1 MNPIRV
7 AHILPFANVGGT
19 ELATLRLAD
28 ALAQSGFESILFC
41 PEGADELRRLFHDH
55 CFITAP
61 YEQVEPSYTHPLP
74 YLRAAKHL
82 AHELR
87 RHKVAIVHCSEV
99 LAAHY
104 TATAG
109 RLAGAYVVSHV
120 RCQHPDISRRDQTF
134 LFPVQRFVFVSK
146 DTWNVFGV
154 QVPVSRG
161 EVIYDGVPLESGT
174 ISREEARA
182 AYSLPQGIP
191 VVGMAS
197 RVHPGKD
204 FETLIRAAEVVADSG
219 LDCRFLIAGDYQL
232 NEVHR
237 EHYSKLKALL
247 EETGLSS
254 RFLFVGFESNIKRF
268 FAAIDHF
275 VLSTHAEGL
284 PLVLLEAMACGKP
297 VIATSV
303 GGIPEIVAHGESGL
317 LVERQSVP
325 QLAQALST
333 LLTDDSVARA
343 LSRGGRRSVIERF
356 SEQRFH
362 QKIRNLYCRIAKERG
377 LVGNEPPCMST

>member
-19 ELATLRLAD
+19 ELATLRLAES
-28 ALAQSGFESILFC
+28 LAQSGFESILFC
-41 PEGADELRRLFHDH
+41 PEGADKLRHLYHDH

-61 YEQVEPSYTHPLP
+61 YEQCEPSYTHPLP

-87 RHKVAIVHCSEV
+87 RHKVAILHCSDV
-99 LAAHY
+99 LAAHFA
-104 TATAG
+104 ATAG

-154 QVPVSRG
+154 QVPPSRG
-161 EVIYDGVPLESGT
+161 EVIYDGVPLNNAT

-182 AYSLPQGIP
+182 AYSLPQGVP
-191 VVGMAS
+191 VIGMAS

-204 FETLIRAAEVVADSG
+204 FETLIRAAKVVVDSG
-219 LDCRFLIAGDYQL
+219 LDCRVLIAGDYQL
-232 NEVHR
+232 NPVHR
-237 EHYSKLKALL
+237 EHYSKLKVLL
-247 EETGLSS
+247 EETGMSS
-254 RFLFVGFESNIKRF
+254 RFVFAGFENNMQRF
-268 FAAIDHF
+268 FATIDCF

-284 PLVLLEAMACGKP
+284 PLVLLEAMAGGKP
-297 VIATSV
+297 IVATSV
-303 GGIPEIVAHGESGL
+303 GGIPEIVTHGESGL

-325 QLAQALST
+325 QLAHALST
-333 LLTDDSVARA
+333 VLTNDATART
-343 LSRGGRRSVIERF
+343 LSNGGRRNVLERF
-356 SEQRFH
+356 SEQKFH
-362 QKIRNLYCRIAKERG
+362 HKVRNLYCRIAKERG
-377 LVGNEPPCMST
+377 LVGNDPPCMST